1 MRSTCAPRR
10 IELPPTVKRFRPY
23 LHYLRAVRLPLAGAG
38 LCAIIYGAANGA
50 GLPLMIKWVFPQI
63 FPSTD
68 TAGAVVHPLPLTN
81 FELVL
86 IALWLPAVFVVR
98 GVAGYLNS
106 YLIQLC
112 GVRVLEA
119 LRLDF
124 FRKVQVLPLSF
135 LQRQPAGDLI
145 SRGLADTNQLQFTL
159 TNVANEIMKQPA
171 SLIGSVG
178 VLVWMAFTQSGV
190 IMVLVC
196 LALIP
201 ACVLPIRFVG
211 RKLVK
216 RAAQIQSG
224 LGDVSA
230 RLSENLGAA
239 REVRA
244 FGLEEREAAR
254 FAAATRGL
262 VTWQMKAVKY
272 AQALTP
278 AIEIISACGISV
290 TLVYAYHARISLE
303 AFLALITALYTS
315 YDPVKKL
322 GGVVSELKRGT
333 AALDRLEA
341 ILNEPITI
349 ADPAAPVAVTRLRGD
364 IAFTNVSFAYASG
377 APVLRDISVNIPA
390 GTVCALVGPTG
401 AGKSSFAN
409 LVPRFHDVTAGTVTV
424 DGHDVRSL
432 RLADLRRNLALVS
445 QETVLFRDTVL
456 NNILLGRPGATR
468 AEAEQAARDAHA
480 HAFITALPQGY
491 DTLVGERGA
500 TLSGG
505 QRQRVALARAFLRD
519 APILILDEA
528 TSALDSES
536 EAAVQAAL
544 KKLMA
549 GRTVLIIAHR
559 FSTIRDASLI
569 LVFDQGCLAAAGP
582 HAQLLVSNPLYKSL
596 HDLQAATGTP
606 AA

>member
-1 MRSTCAPRR
+1 
-10 IELPPTVKRFRPY
+10 VKRFRPY
-23 LHYLRAVRLPLAGAG
+23 FHYLRAVRLPLIGAG
-38 LCAIIYGAANGA
+38 LCALVYGVANGA

-68 TAGAVVHPLPLTN
+68 LDAAPPLPLTN
-81 FELVL
+81 VELAL
-86 IALWLPAVFVVR
+86 IALWLPAIFAVR

-119 LRLDF
+119 LRLDYF
-124 FRKVQVLPLSF
+124 KKLQVLPLSF
-135 LQRQPAGDLI
+135 LQRQTAGDLI

-159 TNVANEIMKQPA
+159 TAVANEIMKQPA
-171 SLIGSVG
+171 SLAGSVG
-178 VLVWMAFTQSGV
+178 FLVWMAFDQSGV
-190 IMVLVC
+190 MMVLVC

-201 ACVLPIRFVG
+201 LCVFPVRYVG
-211 RKLVK
+211 RKLVT
-216 RAAQIQSG
+216 RAARIQSG
-224 LGDVSA
+224 LGDVTA

-278 AIEIISACGISV
+278 AIEIISACGIAL
-290 TLVYAYHARISLE
+290 TLVYAYQVRVPLE
-303 AFLALITALYTS
+303 SFLALITALYAS

-333 AALDRLEA
+333 AALDRLETV
-341 ILNEPITI
+341 LNEPVTI
-349 ADPAAPVAVTRLRGD
+349 ADPAAPIAVTRLRGD
-364 IAFTNVSFAYASG
+364 LEFRDVSFAYHVA
-377 APVLRDISVNIPA
+377 APVLSDVSVSIPA
-390 GTVCALVGPTG
+390 GTVCALVGRTG
-401 AGKSSFAN
+401 AGKTTFAN

-445 QETVLFRDTVL
+445 QETVLFHDTIL
-456 NNILLGRPGATR
+456 ANILLGRPDATR

-480 HAFITALPQGY
+480 HDFITAFPQGY
-491 DTLVGERGA
+491 DTVVGERGA

-536 EAAVQAAL
+536 EAAIQAAL

-549 GRTVLIIAHR
+549 GRTTLIIAHR

-569 LVFDQGCLAAAGP
+569 LVFDQGRLAAAGP
-582 HAQLLVSNPLYKSL
+582 HERLHATSPLYRSL
-596 HDLQAATGTP
+596 YDLQSASGGSA
-606 AA
+606 